1 MAEPEDL
8 FAQPAFGAG
17 EEGDFEDEYDEE
29 DESDEGE
36 EPGDYSDAEPGNY
49 SDAEPGDDGVD
60 VGNAAAGG
68 AALAVLAHVATSLV
82 DDEDSVRI
90 EVAEGRSGL
99 KLSLHVAPPD
109 MGRVIGRRGRTA
121 QAIRTL
127 VRAAA
132 ASEGTDAS
140 VDIVD

>member
-1 MAEPEDL
+1 VPEDL
-8 FAQPAFGAG
+8 FAQPAFEEG
-17 EEGDFEDEYDEE
+17 EGDFEDEYDEDE
-29 DESDEGE
+29 DDGDDGDDGEESDEGSDE
-36 EPGDYSDAEPGNY
+36 VSDSEPADEGNIGNTAE
-49 SDAEPGDDGVD
+49 
-60 VGNAAAGG
+60 GG
-68 AALAVLAHVATSLV
+68 AARAVLEHVATSLV
-82 DDEDSVRI
+82 DDEESVHV
-90 EVAEGRSGL
+90 EVSEGRSGV

>member
-1 MAEPEDL
+1 MAEPGDL
-8 FAQPAFGAG
+8 FAQPAFEAG
-17 EEGDFEDEYDEE
+17 EEGGLEDEYDEE
-29 DESDEGE
+29 ESDETE
-36 EPGDYSDAEPGNY
+36 EPDDYSDAEPGDY
-49 SDAEPGDDGVD
+49 SDTEPSDDF
-60 VGNAAAGG
+60 GNAAAGG
-68 AALAVLAHVATSLV
+68 AALAVLEHVATSLV
-82 DDEDSVRI
+82 DDEDSVHI
-90 EVAEGRSGL
+90 EVAEGRRGL